1 MYLLYKS
8 SPWPSEYLVR
18 CMHSAISKLSCYT
31 QSCKS
36 LFTDRGARGH
46 ESMERESLAGAIFL
60 IPPRQVIQKEALQM
74 RPKLT
79 DLKTGKV
86 TLATE

>member
-1 MYLLYKS
+1 
-8 SPWPSEYLVR
+8 
-18 CMHSAISKLSCYT
+18 
-31 QSCKS
+31 
-36 LFTDRGARGH
+36 
-46 ESMERESLAGAIFL
+46 MERESLAGAIFL

-86 TLATE
+86 MLATE